1 MCKSKGERMD
11 ETVWGEDVQDINTL
25 TIIASES
32 YDSFAKAL
40 QNELAEV
47 LENRPKVVSRE
58 LFEGKIIKNNKGNQI
73 IIDKDMVDTIYYD
86 LVSNKYID
94 RKGNLTD
101 KYYEDRKE
109 DNIEF
114 SPEIKEY
121 TSSIWIL

>member
-1 MCKSKGERMD
+1 M
-11 ETVWGEDVQDINTL
+11 
-25 TIIASES
+25 
-32 YDSFAKAL
+32 

-58 LFEGKIIKNNKGNQI
+58 LFEGKIIKNNKGNQVV
-73 IIDKDMVDTIYYD
+73 IDKDMVDTIYFD
-86 LVSNKYID
+86 LVNNKYID

-114 SPEIKEY
+114 YIMKNLL
-121 TSSIWIL
+121 ILLMLMILMLS